1 MIAQTTIQ
9 QILETAQIAE
19 VVGDF
24 VNLKKRGANLLGLCP
39 FHNEKT
45 PSFTVSPT
53 KGIYKCFGC
62 GVAGNSVGFIMEHE
76 QMTYPEAL
84 KHLAKKYHIEIDE
97 REQTAEELALSTERD
112 SMLRLLDF
120 ASKYFQKQL
129 WETEM
134 GKSIGLSYLNDR
146 GLSTAIIKKFQ
157 LGYSPN
163 EWTAFTD
170 YALKHANDLDL
181 LKKTGLTIVKEND
194 KMFDRF
200 KGRVLFPI
208 QNLSGQVIGFG
219 GRTLSNDTTQ
229 AKYLNSPES
238 DVYHK
243 SKVLYGLAQ
252 ARNEIVRSDNC
263 FLVEGYTDVLSMF
276 DSGVENVVASSG
288 TALTEDQ
295 IKLIKR
301 FTKQVT
307 VLYDGDFAGIK
318 AGLRGVDMLLAESMN
333 VKVVTFP
340 EGEDPDSFARAQSS
354 SELKSFIEDE
364 AQDFIRFKTN
374 LLADEAQ
381 SDPFKR
387 AQLIKDI
394 VQSISVIPDAIAR
407 HVYIRESAN
416 LLEMPEQ
423 TLMNELNKVLS
434 NRLKDSTFK
443 TNKQKDTLNAHQTT
457 KKVSGD
463 TLLKNNLSI
472 KEEDLARILLKFG
485 HKDFNIKT
493 KSNEFVS
500 VNIAAYIIDQMEL
513 DNLQFENKIYQT
525 IFNEFE
531 KSLETETFHSHD
543 YFVNH
548 PDREVAEFCVDHL
561 IEKYELSSKWLG
573 MKNIYVKT
581 EETDNLSSSVQ
592 RSVLSYK
599 LSVLER
605 DIKGMREQLK
615 DNENNEE
622 IEKILL
628 TISKK
633 ESQKKFLSNE
643 LGRIVLR

>member
-200 KGRVLFPI
+200 KGKGLV
-208 QNLSGQVIGFG
+208 S
-219 GRTLSNDTTQ
+219 
-229 AKYLNSPES
+229 YPES
-238 DVYHK
+238 
-243 SKVLYGLAQ
+243 
-252 ARNEIVRSDNC
+252 
-263 FLVEGYTDVLSMF
+263 
-276 DSGVENVVASSG
+276 
-288 TALTEDQ
+288 
-295 IKLIKR
+295 
-301 FTKQVT
+301 
-307 VLYDGDFAGIK
+307 
-318 AGLRGVDMLLAESMN
+318 
-333 VKVVTFP
+333 
-340 EGEDPDSFARAQSS
+340 
-354 SELKSFIEDE
+354 
-364 AQDFIRFKTN
+364 
-374 LLADEAQ
+374 
-381 SDPFKR
+381 
-387 AQLIKDI
+387 
-394 VQSISVIPDAIAR
+394 
-407 HVYIRESAN
+407 
-416 LLEMPEQ
+416 
-423 TLMNELNKVLS
+423 
-434 NRLKDSTFK
+434 
-443 TNKQKDTLNAHQTT
+443 
-457 KKVSGD
+457 
-463 TLLKNNLSI
+463 
-472 KEEDLARILLKFG
+472 
-485 HKDFNIKT
+485 
-493 KSNEFVS
+493 
-500 VNIAAYIIDQMEL
+500 
-513 DNLQFENKIYQT
+513 
-525 IFNEFE
+525 
-531 KSLETETFHSHD
+531 
-543 YFVNH
+543 
-548 PDREVAEFCVDHL
+548 
-561 IEKYELSSKWLG
+561 
-573 MKNIYVKT
+573 
-581 EETDNLSSSVQ
+581 
-592 RSVLSYK
+592 
-599 LSVLER
+599 
-605 DIKGMREQLK
+605 
-615 DNENNEE
+615 
-622 IEKILL
+622 
-628 TISKK
+628 
-633 ESQKKFLSNE
+633 
-643 LGRIVLR
+643 